1 MGTKPGVRKAH
12 HQTGANDGGG
22 GTAWFRK
29 ESLAP
34 ITSGPPGDVPAENEQ
49 IFLGFIALA
58 AGAAL
63 PDSGPVLDCEVI
75 SLPEGQR

>member
-34 ITSGPPGDVPAENEQ
+34 MTSWPPGDFPADNDQ

-58 AGAAL
+58 AVAAL
-63 PDSGPVLDCEVI
+63 PDSGPVLDRVVI
-75 SLPEGQR
+75 PLAEGQR